1 MEGLKFASLFLI
13 GLILIVKGADWLTD
27 GASSIARRFNI
38 SSLVIG
44 LTIVAFGTSAP
55 ELVVSV
61 ISSIEGK
68 ADMAIGNVVGSNI
81 FNSLAIMGITALI
94 YPVACSKN
102 NIKIDV
108 PLCVLAAVFLFLF
121 TCNGT
126 FLPNLDSVGL
136 FDAKLSRI
144 EGIALLTC
152 FVLFVIYSI
161 YIGRKGKNSDSE
173 SENNNIRQEM
183 TIWKSI
189 LQFLIGLSCLI
200 FGGDWL
206 VDGASG
212 IASLLGVS
220 DSIIALTIVAAG
232 TSFPEL
238 VTSVI
243 AARKGDTDMAL
254 GNVVGSN
261 VLNIFLVLGIASSIS
276 PLPSGNLNNWNLV
289 IQLAACVLLWIFCFF
304 GKKKFFIV
312 RREGLLLTLCAI
324 GYYVWAVISH

>member
-27 GASSIARRFNI
+27 GASNIARRFNI

-61 ISSIEGK
+61 ISSLEDK

-94 YPVACSKN
+94 YPVSCSKN
-102 NIKIDV
+102 NVKIDV
-108 PLCVLAAVFLFLF
+108 PLCVLAASFLFLF
-121 TCNGT
+121 TYNCELFTNRDL
-126 FLPNLDSVGL
+126 FGL
-136 FDAKLSRI
+136 FDSKISRI
-144 EGIALLTC
+144 EGVSLLIC
-152 FVLFVIYSI
+152 FLLFVIYSI
-161 YIGRKGKNSDSE
+161 YIGRKGPTSNSEIST
-173 SENNNIRQEM
+173 SPSFQEM
-183 TIWKSI
+183 PIWKS
-189 LQFLIGLSCLI
+189 LLLFLIGLACLI

-261 VLNIFLVLGIASSIS
+261 VLNIFLVLGIASTIT
-276 PLPSGNLNNWNLV
+276 PLPTGNLNSWNII
-289 IQLAACVLLWIFCFF
+289 IQLVASVLLWFFCFY
-304 GKKKFFIV
+304 GKKKYFIV
-312 RREGLLLTLCAI
+312 RREGLMLTLCAI
-324 GYYVWAVISH
+324 GYYVRTVVSH